1 MKSIRMRLTIFT
13 LLLVITPFLL
23 SNIANSIYMNMN
35 YEKEI
40 QENNTILVNSLA
52 DQVEAF
58 IQKGYGI
65 TEQIALN
72 NDVKRMDIANQKKVL
87 LDVIERHPYFE
98 LLYIQDADGMQ
109 TARTSG
115 ELGDRSNRWW
125 FIKVLDEK
133 SSFVSKSYY
142 SLSSNIP
149 VTTIAM
155 PIYNQRD
162 QFIGVMGAD
171 IKLNVLQEII
181 ERYSEGS
188 KYAFIIDGEGVV
200 IAHPDATQVSEL
212 YNYKTMK
219 KTVLKKDESGNIVED
234 ANGNQV
240 TEEQDIEVPNAL
252 KNIAELALQG
262 EAGYDAYKNLDGV
275 EVISA
280 YRGISLPG
288 NSDRWAVITVENKTD
303 ATAFITNTL
312 YFSLGICAIIIILA
326 TLLVSII
333 SKSIS
338 EPIKGSAAYLSRIA
352 KGDFSFEIQNGYL
365 QRKDE
370 VGIIANSIQDM
381 KDSLK
386 HLILTITE
394 ESETIAE
401 EVEKSVANIDGLNKS
416 LESVSATTEEL
427 AASTEEFAA
436 SSQQMAATSNEI
448 GQAVQSIAE
457 RSQEGA
463 LAANNINN
471 RANETK
477 ISITNAQERA
487 KTILGHT
494 KDNLEKAIEE
504 SKVVEQINIL
514 SEAIMQ
520 ITEQTNLLALNAA
533 IEAARAGEAGRGFA
547 VVADEIRKLAEQSK
561 QAVTQIQEVT
571 TKVTGS
577 VDNLSQS
584 SNHLLNFVVTDVNH
598 DYNQMLDV
606 AKQYSEDAKYVDD
619 LVTEFSATSEQLLAS
634 IENMLIAI
642 DGVATGANES
652 AIGITD
658 IAARNADA
666 NEKAQSVMDQVV
678 NTKERAELLLLET
691 YKFKL

>member
-142 SLSSNIP
+142 SLFSNIP

-252 KNIAELALQG
+252 K
-262 EAGYDAYKNLDGV
+262 
-275 EVISA
+275 
-280 YRGISLPG
+280 
-288 NSDRWAVITVENKTD
+288 
-303 ATAFITNTL
+303 
-312 YFSLGICAIIIILA
+312 IL
-326 TLLVSII
+326 
-333 SKSIS
+333 
-338 EPIKGSAAYLSRIA
+338 LS
-352 KGDFSFEIQNGYL
+352 
-365 QRKDE
+365 
-370 VGIIANSIQDM
+370 
-381 KDSLK
+381 
-386 HLILTITE
+386 
-394 ESETIAE
+394 
-401 EVEKSVANIDGLNKS
+401 
-416 LESVSATTEEL
+416 
-427 AASTEEFAA
+427 
-436 SSQQMAATSNEI
+436 
-448 GQAVQSIAE
+448 
-457 RSQEGA
+457 
-463 LAANNINN
+463 
-471 RANETK
+471 
-477 ISITNAQERA
+477 
-487 KTILGHT
+487 
-494 KDNLEKAIEE
+494 
-504 SKVVEQINIL
+504 
-514 SEAIMQ
+514 
-520 ITEQTNLLALNAA
+520 
-533 IEAARAGEAGRGFA
+533 
-547 VVADEIRKLAEQSK
+547 
-561 QAVTQIQEVT
+561 
-571 TKVTGS
+571 
-577 VDNLSQS
+577 
-584 SNHLLNFVVTDVNH
+584 
-598 DYNQMLDV
+598 
-606 AKQYSEDAKYVDD
+606 
-619 LVTEFSATSEQLLAS
+619 
-634 IENMLIAI
+634 
-642 DGVATGANES
+642 
-652 AIGITD
+652 
-658 IAARNADA
+658 
-666 NEKAQSVMDQVV
+666 
-678 NTKERAELLLLET
+678 
-691 YKFKL
+691 